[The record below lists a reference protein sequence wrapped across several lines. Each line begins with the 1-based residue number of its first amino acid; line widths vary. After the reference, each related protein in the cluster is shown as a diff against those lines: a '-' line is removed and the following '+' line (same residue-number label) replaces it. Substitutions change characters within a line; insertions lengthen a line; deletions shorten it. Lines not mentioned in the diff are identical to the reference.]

1 MKNDTKETCNTY
13 LMSSFA
19 LIKTSL
25 PIFLMLEYK
34 YYARNR

>member
-1 MKNDTKETCNTY
+1 MKNGAMKICNTY
-13 LMSSFA
+13 LMSEFV
-19 LIKTSL
+19 LVKTSL

>member
-1 MKNDTKETCNTY
+1 MRNGAKDTCNTY
-13 LMSSFA
+13 LMSRFA

>member
-1 MKNDTKETCNTY
+1 MKNGAREPYNTY
-13 LMSSFA
+13 LMSRFA

-34 YYARNR
+34 ILCQK